1 MVDVTLKLLLEFSLI
16 IFHLD
21 EFVDF
26 GSEVFFAKLFAQS
39 NDDSD
44 TLREVQHVHVVE
56 NPLCFIFND
65 ANPDCVTYEF
75 VHVTFEVGNLR
86 LVHD

>member
-1 MVDVTLKLLLEFSLI
+1 MLSETGFMVDVTLKLLLEFSLI
-16 IFHLD
+16 IFHLY

-44 TLREVQHVHVVE
+44 TLREV
-56 NPLCFIFND
+56 
-65 ANPDCVTYEF
+65 
-75 VHVTFEVGNLR
+75 
-86 LVHD
+86 